1 MDFKDF
7 REKVGRVIIGDS
19 AHDTARVVGGALLV
33 STVSLSE
40 PGNLVRANRIMD
52 EFWARDRNKIPMR
65 WVEQF
70 LDELEADREKY
81 SRIYSMAA
89 NHNRLVN
96 DGTRMLQRWFIDD
109 TNIKSALNNSIT
121 TRVSR
126 LQLGDDGS
134 NVHNP
139 AATGCY
145 NAIVAPAGLQ
155 EAAATVTGITTDANY
170 GFDTT
175 QLRKTDFLNTPTNGI
190 KTVREIAIRN
200 NDATKICFART
211 FVTAVTIA
219 DGGSLDATYKWQLQ
233 P

>member
-19 AHDTARVVGGALLV
+19 AHDTARVIGGVTLV
-33 STVSLSE
+33 STVSQNE
-40 PGNLVRANRIMD
+40 PANLVRANRIMD
-52 EFWARDRNKIPMR
+52 EFWARDRKKIPMR

-96 DGTRMLQRWFIDD
+96 DGTRMLSRWF
-109 TNIKSALNNSIT
+109 TNIATNSAAGNAINNRIGY
-121 TRVSR
+121 
-126 LQLGDDGS
+126 LQLGADGS
-134 NVHNP
+134 NTHNP

-145 NAIVAPAGLQ
+145 TPIVAPAGLV
-155 EAAATVTGITTDANY
+155 EAAATLTQVTTDATY
-170 GFDTT
+170 TFDTA
-175 QLRKTDFLNTPTNGI
+175 QLRKTDFVNTAGNGT
-190 KTVREIAIRN
+190 KDVKEIAMRN
-200 NDATKICFART
+200 NDAVKICFART
-211 FVTAVTIA
+211 FVTTVTIA
-219 DGGSLDATYKWQLQ
+219 DGGNLDATYKWQIQ